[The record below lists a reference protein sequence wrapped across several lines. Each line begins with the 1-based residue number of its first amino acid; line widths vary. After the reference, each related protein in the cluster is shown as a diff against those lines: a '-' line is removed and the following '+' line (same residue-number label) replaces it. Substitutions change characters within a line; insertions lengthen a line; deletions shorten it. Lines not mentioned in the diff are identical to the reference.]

1 MAFTAHHLL
10 PPFRSTLK
18 GLTLKAVLNTLD
30 PNYIRAR
37 IAPGLRVNAVQGKD
51 AGFNMIETLAIMAL
65 TATLLLA
72 AMPQYQKYMERAS
85 VQNIATDLRNAAVEV
100 TSDYSLKGSSLYEQ
114 ADVTKSVAN
123 AKKTTGTS
131 IAGLVPA
138 DKTKFTLTGTSAQV
152 TNYTVTYDSSAG
164 GVKIAPK

>member
-1 MAFTAHHLL
+1 M
-10 PPFRSTLK
+10 
-18 GLTLKAVLNTLD
+18 KAALNTLD

-85 VQNIATDLRNAAVEV
+85 VQNIATDLKAAALQV
-100 TSDYSLKGSSLYEQ
+100 TADYSVKGSSLYTT
-114 ADVTKSVAN
+114 ADVAKSILASQ
-123 AKKTTGTS
+123 KTTGTTVTGG
-131 IAGLVPA
+131 IADAG
-138 DKTKFTLTGTSAQV
+138 KKFTLEGKSDQV
-152 TNYTVTYDSSAG
+152 TNYTIKYDSSAG
-164 GVKIAPK
+164 GVKIAVVTPPVTP